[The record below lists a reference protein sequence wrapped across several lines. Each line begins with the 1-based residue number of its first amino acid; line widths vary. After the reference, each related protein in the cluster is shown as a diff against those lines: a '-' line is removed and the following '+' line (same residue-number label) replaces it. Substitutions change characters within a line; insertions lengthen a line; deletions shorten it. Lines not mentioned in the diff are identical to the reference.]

1 MSDSTSPHHPTPR
14 RPPARISG
22 PAVLA
27 ALSLV
32 AAAILFGIYGP
43 RMQQRGVP
51 LDGTPLADL
60 LQAISRSATTAP
72 PIRVDEL
79 ADPLEK
85 TRQATRDLGEVL
97 GPGIEPPVLDE
108 VGLALVGSTIE
119 RDLVGTSGVQLTYE
133 SSKSG
138 ERVFIFEVADA
149 ARFTHFDPLGRHL
162 PLLPGAKIVEEIEQ
176 GTERLGLVILGID
189 GHATVIIAIN
199 LEKAILIAN
208 VIRPV
213 LTSGDSGSESS
224 VGGLS

>member
-1 MSDSTSPHHPTPR
+1 MSESTTSPPPVR
-14 RPPARISG
+14 GRPPARISG

-27 ALSLV
+27 ALSMV

-43 RMQQRGVP
+43 RMQQRGIP

-60 LQAISRSATTAP
+60 LQAISRSATTSP
-72 PIRVDEL
+72 PIRLDESF
-79 ADPLEK
+79 DPLEQ
-85 TRQATRDLGEVL
+85 TREATRDLAEVL

-108 VGLALVGSTIE
+108 VGLTLVGSAIE
-119 RDLVGTSGVQLTYE
+119 RNLAGTSGVQLIYE
-133 SSKSG
+133 SRTSG

-162 PLLPGAKIVEEIEQ
+162 PLLPGARVVEEIEQ
-176 GTERLGLVILGID
+176 GAERLGLVILGID

-199 LEKAILIAN
+199 LEKAVLIAD
-208 VIRPV
+208 VVRPV
-213 LTSGDSGSESS
+213 LTPGDSDSESS